1 MAAPFSLA
9 TSARLSTRLLAYA
22 MISTLVVAFAALG
35 VFIAAYWVPEYAL
48 IGLLLGSSLGAFI
61 AVHESTLIG
70 CLCGMLTGMVAA
82 PFVYM
87 IIDFETSYMVVFV
100 FSLLGAILGEP
111 FAAFWRE
118 AEDET
123 PPAAQPPSGNRG
135 DQP

>member
-35 VFIAAYWVPEYAL
+35 IFIAAFWAPEYAL
-48 IGLLLGSSLGAFI
+48 VGLLVGSSLGAFI

-70 CLCGMLTGMVAA
+70 CLGGMLVGLIAA

-87 IIDFETSYMVVFV
+87 ILDFETSYMVVFI
-100 FSLLGAILGEP
+100 FSLLGAVLGEP
-111 FAAFWRE
+111 LAFFWRE
-118 AEDET
+118 TDEDV
-123 PPAAQPPSGNRG
+123 QG
-135 DQP
+135 DGEPKA